1 MNLSRILLVAA
12 VALAANFARAD
23 DTKEF
28 LDPKNWEGRSD
39 IWYIT
44 DGVVVGYNEED
55 PKYNTFFCSKKKYSD
70 FDISFKV
77 QLKDGKGNSGLQI
90 RSALKDEK
98 KFTVAGPQVDAGS
111 GYWGSLYGE
120 GVGGMMKASKK
131 EDIETAVKETEWN
144 EYHVVAK
151 GTKVTIKINGTTMVD
166 DDFPNLPGNQKDKP
180 APTEGIIA
188 FQYHAGHK
196 GMRVSFK
203 DIQFTNLAK

>member
-77 QLKDGKGNSGLQI
+77 QLKDG
-90 RSALKDEK
+90 
-98 KFTVAGPQVDAGS
+98 
-111 GYWGSLYGE
+111 
-120 GVGGMMKASKK
+120 
-131 EDIETAVKETEWN
+131 
-144 EYHVVAK
+144 
-151 GTKVTIKINGTTMVD
+151 
-166 DDFPNLPGNQKDKP
+166 
-180 APTEGIIA
+180 
-188 FQYHAGHK
+188 
-196 GMRVSFK
+196 
-203 DIQFTNLAK
+203 